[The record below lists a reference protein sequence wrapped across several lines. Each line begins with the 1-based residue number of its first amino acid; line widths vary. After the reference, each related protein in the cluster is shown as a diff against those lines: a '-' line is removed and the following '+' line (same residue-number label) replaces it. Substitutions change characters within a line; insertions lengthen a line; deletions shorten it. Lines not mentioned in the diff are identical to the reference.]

1 MTKGKIPTPQKTEA
15 SLPLMFKEPTVRKQK
30 TSTEGI
36 LLFNKNT
43 NILQFNKEN
52 ALNENNVQLK
62 T

>member
-1 MTKGKIPTPQKTEA
+1 
-15 SLPLMFKEPTVRKQK
+15 MFKKPTVRKQK

-62 T
+62 K